1 LIPIIVTALFCIFG
15 LLYVRHV
22 QLKEVAKVRL
32 RYVDEIKSLQHILDE
47 SLNEFKAQMTKLTEW
62 AARDLPGDVS
72 TLFFSSK
79 ESKVI
84 KSRLKLNE
92 QKYYELMTPLVQA
105 IQQELTIYIQDK
117 SAKVSERQAI
127 VIKDTL
133 NERTQS
139 STPTV

>member
-1 LIPIIVTALFCIFG
+1 LISILATTVVCIM
-15 LLYVRHV
+15 LLLSIRYWHIKSVEKIR
-22 QLKEVAKVRL
+22 Q

-47 SLNEFKAQMTKLTEW
+47 SLSEFKAQMTKLTEW

-79 ESKVI
+79 ESKEL

-105 IQQELTIYIQDK
+105 IQQELTIYIQEK
-117 SAKVSERQAI
+117 STKVSERQAK
-127 VIKDTL
+127 VIKDTI
-133 NERTQS
+133 NERA
-139 STPTV
+139 

>member
-1 LIPIIVTALFCIFG
+1 MIPIIITALFCIFG
-15 LLYVRHV
+15 LLYVRHL

-32 RYVDEIKSLQHILDE
+32 RYVDEIKSLQRILDE
-47 SLNEFKAQMTKLTEW
+47 SLNEFKSQMTKLTEW

-72 TLFFSSK
+72 TIFFSSK